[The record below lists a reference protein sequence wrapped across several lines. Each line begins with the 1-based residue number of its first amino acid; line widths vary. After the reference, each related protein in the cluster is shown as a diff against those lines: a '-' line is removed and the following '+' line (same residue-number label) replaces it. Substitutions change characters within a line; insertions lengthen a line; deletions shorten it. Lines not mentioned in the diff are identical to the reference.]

1 MQTGYILGLLSLP
14 IFLEGCCPKNHQVKI
29 TGVQPQ
35 QHYRAVEGEIFM
47 MPSLNHTQKVWSR
60 TGEGDEGNH
69 DILCKTLFT
78 VEAKHS
84 GNYSSGSKF
93 FLYLHVVARSSVG
106 CSTAE
111 ESSVVLERDK
121 GGKVPCPGLNCSNN
135 TEVIWYKLYKPMSSL
150 QGRVSCVDETG
161 RLHLCQVYKDDT
173 SVFFCDRKI
182 IDQGLTWTLRRAV
195 NVTAAPEPPSDPPR
209 VDKPR
214 GIETH
219 EVELGHSHTLVCEAS
234 FITEKT
240 LSVEWYMNYG
250 GNLENRTLLPME
262 EQKEKEVGPAQ
273 SKVSRDAIIEKVT
286 LQHLKHTYTCIAK
299 NSVGNSTGTIKLK
312 KKIKDEKEFDVFLSF
327 VWSPSVDLEGVL
339 TLSAQKGPHEE
350 ACLSSMDLLNTEE
363 GKSTLEVL
371 LPRVLEDQWGYR
383 LCLLERD
390 VLPGGAYTNDV
401 VLAIRRSQMLICV
414 LSADYLSNSNAL
426 FVLESGVQALLQNTA
441 LKLLLIW
448 TTRDSAALIQPDP
461 PLPALVKRALKVLP
475 SLDWSSGKTARTT
488 SSFWRSLRKAMP
500 SQRVNMVSLMQGQ
513 LTD

>member
-35 QHYRAVEGEIFM
+35 QHYRAVEGEIFW
-47 MPSLNHTQKVWSR
+47 MPCIQSLNQHKQKVWSR

-69 DILCKTLFT
+69 GIPCETLF
-78 VEAKHS
+78 H
-84 GNYSSGSKF
+84 SGSKTF
-93 FLYLHVVARSSVG
+93 WK
-106 CSTAE
+106 
-111 ESSVVLERDK
+111 VLEMYTP
-121 GGKVPCPGLNCSNN
+121 V
-135 TEVIWYKLYKPMSSL
+135 SSW
-150 QGRVSCVDETG
+150 QGRDSCVDETG
-161 RLHLCQVYKDDT
+161 RLHLCQVYKEDT
-173 SVFFCDRKI
+173 SVFFCNRKI
-182 IDQGLTWTLRRAV
+182 IDQGLTWTLRRAL
-195 NVTAAPEPPSDPPR
+195 NHQVTLPGLIGPVALRRMKWSLVR
-209 VDKPR
+209 VS
-214 GIETH
+214 TC
-219 EVELGHSHTLVCEAS
+219 HSHTLVCEAS

-240 LSVEWYMNYG
+240 LSVGWYMNYG
-250 GNLENRTLLPME
+250 GNLENMTLLPME
-262 EQKEKEVGPAQ
+262 EEKKWDSTQ
-273 SKVSRDAIIEKVT
+273 TKVSRDAIIEKVT
-286 LQHLKHTYTCIAK
+286 LQHLNHTYTCIAK

-312 KKIKDEKEFDVFLSF
+312 KKIKVHFPSLVGYPFASLLLISGLGIILHMKWLEIQLIYRSRVQHGKHDKDEKEFDVFLSF
-327 VWSPSVDLEGVL
+327 VWSPSTDLEGVL

-461 PLPALVKRALKVLP
+461 PASMVKRALKVLP

>member
-47 MPSLNHTQKVWSR
+47 MPCIQSLNHKQKVWSR

-69 DILCKTLFT
+69 DIPCDTLFT

-135 TEVIWYKLYKPMSSL
+135 TEVIWYKLYTPVSSL
-150 QGRVSCVDETG
+150 HDRDSCVDETG
-161 RLHLCQVYKDDT
+161 RLHLCQVYKEDT

-209 VDKPR
+209 VDKPH

-262 EQKEKEVGPAQ
+262 EQK
-273 SKVSRDAIIEKVT
+273 SVT
-286 LQHLKHTYTCIAK
+286 AVPFSMFFKLC
-299 NSVGNSTGTIKLK
+299 STRGFVC
-312 KKIKDEKEFDVFLSF
+312 KIL
-327 VWSPSVDLEGVL
+327 
-339 TLSAQKGPHEE
+339 
-350 ACLSSMDLLNTEE
+350 
-363 GKSTLEVL
+363 
-371 LPRVLEDQWGYR
+371 
-383 LCLLERD
+383 
-390 VLPGGAYTNDV
+390 
-401 VLAIRRSQMLICV
+401 
-414 LSADYLSNSNAL
+414 
-426 FVLESGVQALLQNTA
+426 
-441 LKLLLIW
+441 
-448 TTRDSAALIQPDP
+448 
-461 PLPALVKRALKVLP
+461 
-475 SLDWSSGKTARTT
+475 
-488 SSFWRSLRKAMP
+488 
-500 SQRVNMVSLMQGQ
+500 
-513 LTD
+513 

>member
-35 QHYRAVEGEIFM
+35 QHYIAVEGEIFWM
-47 MPSLNHTQKVWSR
+47 LCIQSLNQHKQKVWSR

-69 DILCKTLFT
+69 GIPCETLFT

-135 TEVIWYKLYKPMSSL
+135 TEVIWYKIYTPVSSW
-150 QGRVSCVDETG
+150 QGRDSCVDETG
-161 RLHLCQVYKDDT
+161 RLHLCQVYKEDT

-209 VDKPR
+209 VDKPC

-219 EVELGHSHTLVCEAS
+219 EVKLGHSHTLVCEAS

-240 LSVEWYMNYG
+240 LSVGWYMNYG

-262 EQKEKEVGPAQ
+262 EEMKKEVGLTQ
-273 SKVSRDAIIEKVT
+273 TKVSRDAIIEKVT
-286 LQHLKHTYTCIAK
+286 LQHLNHTYTCIAK

-312 KKIKDEKEFDVFLSF
+312 KKIKVHFPSLVGYPFASLLLISGLGIILHVKWLEIQLIYRSRVQHGKHDKDEKEFDVFLSF
-327 VWSPSVDLEGVL
+327 VWSPSTDLEGVL

-414 LSADYLSNSNAL
+414 LSAYYLSNSNAL
-426 FVLESGVQALLQNTA
+426 FVLESGVQF
-441 LKLLLIW
+441 IV
-448 TTRDSAALIQPDP
+448 I
-461 PLPALVKRALKVLP
+461 
-475 SLDWSSGKTARTT
+475 
-488 SSFWRSLRKAMP
+488 
-500 SQRVNMVSLMQGQ
+500 
-513 LTD
+513 